1 MLISKK
7 MKKKIKKTLLVTTM
21 WAALIFTLAIM
32 FVIDVPWA
40 VI

>member
-1 MLISKK
+1 MLVNKK
-7 MKKKIKKTLLVTTM
+7 VKKTIKKTLLVASM

-32 FVIDVPWA
+32 FVVDVPWA

>member
-7 MKKKIKKTLLVTTM
+7 TIKTIKKTLLVTTM
-21 WAALIFTLAIM
+21 WGALIFTLAIM